1 MVEPCEGKLL
11 LPTRLKAKGLIFLS
25 GEAVRYEGVLE
36 SQDLGSSPA
45 ITAYHLCNLLLSFNL
60 SDPEVTCLVRVDN
73 YIYPNCTAVMIKS
86 QHMEYAS
93 NIVDS

>member
-45 ITAYHLCNLLLSFNL
+45 STASCWGDPGQGSQPPRA
-60 SDPEVTCLVRVDN
+60 SDSPSGTRTNTSWRACV
-73 YIYPNCTAVMIKS
+73 S
-86 QHMEYAS
+86 QALWL
-93 NIVDS
+93 